1 VWLRLRDE
9 AKARHGASFDLAAWH
24 DRALKLG
31 NLGLDL
37 LEQELGRA

>member
-1 VWLRLRDE
+1 MRLRDE

-37 LEQELGRA
+37 LEQELGRI